1 MPERGFG
8 LYRDVASNGKPDLG
22 LNIMPSV
29 ELGVKMAFGN
39 GWAMHTGVYA
49 DFGLTDIRAG
59 NHNSQLAGYQS
70 NDPAN
75 FTHHSITE
83 TEKVD
88 KMSVL
93 SVGVKIRV
101 AMGL

>member
-1 MPERGFG
+1 MQKSCIYETQW
-8 LYRDVASNGKPDLG
+8 K
-22 LNIMPSV
+22 SV
-29 ELGVKMAFGN
+29 KSARNAEQSAIDN

-49 DFGLTDIRAG
+49 DFGLAGIRAG
-59 NHNSQLAGYQS
+59 NHNRQLAGYQS

-75 FTHHSITE
+75 FTHHSIIE
-83 TEKVD
+83 TENVD